1 MSKKEKYIN
10 YIVDDLIK
18 TTIIDYDQKIIV
30 FPFTPYLS
38 HRLLTNRYLNS
49 PLWTLHKDD
58 MIKVK
63 NHLMG
68 KYGLGEKEMDGVWET
83 YRQQILIMVDK
94 KENYF
99 T

>member
-1 MSKKEKYIN
+1 
-10 YIVDDLIK
+10 
-18 TTIIDYDQKIIV
+18 
-30 FPFTPYLS
+30 
-38 HRLLTNRYLNS
+38 
-49 PLWTLHKDD
+49 
-58 MIKVK
+58 
-63 NHLMG
+63 MG